1 MLKGKPLSSS
11 THEEMGSGEPMLI
24 SGNEQDVRSCL
35 FITKGIR
42 TGHACASPMTGF
54 FGTDF
59 WHAVEFSRNGRAPTR
74 VFRPFAGQPIH
85 AMSARCSLSKRA
97 PSGLP
102 GQAAPRRILLEGT
115 APGPAARASGL
126 PWGVTRLR
134 IQALHVKSGCVKSGW
149 VELHPGHVALPLA
162 EHQPPPV
169 QEILGCGRGIRVGD
183 PGVVDVGAALADG

>member
-1 MLKGKPLSSS
+1 MKRWVLANPY
-11 THEEMGSGEPMLI
+11 LI
-24 SGNEQDVRSCL
+24 SGNEQNVRSCL

-102 GQAAPRRILLEGT
+102 GQAAPRRVLLEGT
-115 APGPAARASGL
+115 TPGPAARASGL

-134 IQALHVKSGCVKSGW
+134 ISAADVKFDA
-149 VELHPGHVALPLA
+149 GHVALALA
-162 EHQPPPV
+162 QHQPATV
-169 QEILGCGRGIRVGD
+169 QQVARLGRGVRVRH
-183 PGVVDVGAALADG
+183 PGVVHVRTALTDRAAGS